1 MPGPLSE
8 DELAELEAEVQQ
20 MSSWALDEADV
31 RRLQLRRQAFG
42 ELRELRKKL
51 AESELREAS
60 LREQLD
66 NAEEELAITR
76 ASQAPASGT
85 APRDRSPP

>member
-1 MPGPLSE
+1 MSGPLTE

-31 RRLQLRRQAFG
+31 RRLQLRRQAFD
-42 ELRELRKKL
+42 ELRDLRRKL
-51 AESELREAS
+51 AESEMREAS

-66 NAEEELAITR
+66 NAEEELALTR
-76 ASQAPASGT
+76 ASQ
-85 APRDRSPP
+85 PPS